1 MQAELPLF
9 PLNLVLL
16 PGAYLPLR
24 IFEQRY
30 LDMVRDAARDGSG
43 FGVCLVTDTEPD
55 TGAAQH
61 ARVGTRALIRDFY
74 TLDDGL
80 LGITAQGDARYR
92 VTSTRVRSSG
102 LLVAEVEWLPE
113 PETVPLPVEYELLA
127 RIAENFMQQVQ
138 ENYPDYRQEQL
149 EDASWVGYRL
159 TELLPMRDHEK
170 QLLLE
175 MNDPFQRLQALM
187 EALPRFQ
194 KNSPGE

>member
-9 PLNLVLL
+9 PLNLVLV

-30 LDMVRDAARDGSG
+30 LDMVRDVARDGSG
-43 FGVCLVTDTEPD
+43 FGVCLVTDAKPVA
-55 TGAAQH
+55 GASQH
-61 ARVGTRALIRDFY
+61 ARVGTAALIRDFY

-80 LGITAQGDARYR
+80 LGITAQGDSRYR
-92 VTSTRVRSSG
+92 ITSTHTRSSG
-102 LLVAEVEWLPE
+102 LLVGEVEWLPE
-113 PETVPLPVEYELLA
+113 PETVKLPVEYELLA
-127 RIAENFMQQVQ
+127 RITENFMQQVQ
-138 ENYPDYRQEQL
+138 DHYPDYHVGQL

-159 TELLPMRDHEK
+159 TELLPMNGHEK

-175 MNDPFQRLQALM
+175 MNDPVRRLQAIM

-194 KNSPGE
+194 KEPADE

>member
-9 PLNLVLL
+9 PLNLVLV

-30 LDMVRDAARDGSG
+30 LDMVRDVARDGSG
-43 FGVCLVTDTEPD
+43 FGVCLATDARPG

-61 ARVGTRALIRDFY
+61 ARVGTAALIRDFY

-92 VTSTRVRSSG
+92 ITSTRTNSSG
-102 LLVAEVEWLPE
+102 LLVGEVEWLPE
-113 PETVPLPVEYELLA
+113 PEAVALPVEYEVLGL
-127 RIAENFMQQVQ
+127 ITENFMQQVQ
-138 ENYPDYRQEQL
+138 DHYPDYHSGQL
-149 EDASWVGYRL
+149 QDASWVGYRL
-159 TELLPMRDHEK
+159 TELLPMSGHEK

-175 MNDPFQRLQALM
+175 MHDPVQRLQAIM

-194 KNSPGE
+194 SGPAGE